1 MLRALQHLAARSLRW
16 LPDAW
21 ALRCAGG
28 APLVIRGR
36 QLDPRLQLIAQR
48 VAARTPLH
56 RLSPQEA
63 RQRISASLA
72 ALDAPPRPMERV
84 EYRAVPGAAG
94 ALRARLY
101 RPADL
106 DGPRPLLLYFH
117 QGGFVVGDLDC
128 CETFCTVLA
137 ETARCP
143 VMSVDYRLAPEHRFP
158 AAHEDAIAAF
168 GWATERAG
176 DVGGDPKRVAV
187 GGDAAGGTLAAAVT
201 QEMKRR
207 GGPLPCLQMLIYPQ
221 LLACADNE
229 AYRDF
234 GAVQALTPEVVR
246 WCLSHYLN
254 DESERDE
261 PRAWPLLETDVA
273 GLAPA
278 LVVTAGFDPLRDE
291 GAAYA
296 RKLEAAG
303 VPTVYR
309 CYEHL
314 CHGFTAM
321 SGAVPA
327 ARDALREIGWDLERA
342 LTRGALA
349 RRG

>member
-1 MLRALQHLAARSLRW
+1 MLCALQRLVTRSLRW

-21 ALRCAGG
+21 ALCCAGG
-28 APLVIRGR
+28 APLVVRGR
-36 QLDPRLQLIAQR
+36 TLDPRLQLIAR
-48 VAARTPLH
+48 RSAARTPLH
-56 RLSPQEA
+56 LLSPQEA

-72 ALDAPPRPMERV
+72 ALDAPPRPMQRIDH
-84 EYRAVPGAAG
+84 RGVPGAAG
-94 ALRARLY
+94 ALPARLY
-101 RPADL
+101 RPPGL

-117 QGGFVVGDLDC
+117 QGGFAVGDLDW

-137 ETARCP
+137 ETARCA
-143 VMSVDYRLAPEHRFP
+143 VMSIGYRLGPEHRFP

-168 GWATERAG
+168 RWATERAG

-207 GGPLPCLQMLIYPQ
+207 GGPLPCFQMLIYPQ

-234 GAVQALTPEVVR
+234 GGVQALTPEAVR
-246 WCLSHYLN
+246 WCLTHYLN
-254 DESERDE
+254 DASERDD
-261 PRAWPLLETDVA
+261 PLAWPLLEPDVA

-278 LVVTAGFDPLRDE
+278 LVVTAGFDPLCDE

-303 VPTVYR
+303 VPTAYR
-309 CYEHL
+309 CYENL

-342 LTRGALA
+342 FTRG
-349 RRG
+349 G